1 MSKRLDELF
10 SPERLQQRWQRGSDS
25 AVSDRPAEV
34 SEKIMSAAD
43 GLGQLRQIIREQ
55 YSEDGNKALNYLAD
69 QLEELL
75 KLRFPEGKSL
85 SEEEVKSLNIA
96 AEQILCQIED
106 LAEALDIGKKEKL
119 RAGRY

>member
-1 MSKRLDELF
+1 MSKRLDDLF
-10 SPERLQQRWQRGSDS
+10 SPERLQQRWQSRSDS
-25 AVSDRPAEV
+25 AVSERPAKEPK
-34 SEKIMSAAD
+34 KIMSVAD
-43 GLGQLRQIIREQ
+43 GLVQLRQIIREQ
-55 YSEDGNKALNYLAD
+55 YSEDGNKALNYLSD

>member
-10 SPERLQQRWQRGSDS
+10 SPERLQQRWQRGSDTT
-25 AVSDRPAEV
+25 VSDRAAEV
-34 SEKIMSAAD
+34 PEKIMSVAD
-43 GLGQLRQIIREQ
+43 GLEQLRQIIREQ
-55 YSEDGNKALNYLAD
+55 YPENGNKALNYLAD

-75 KLRFPEGKSL
+75 KLRFSEGKSV

-106 LAEALDIGKKEKL
+106 LAEALDMGKKEKL
-119 RAGRY
+119 RERGY

>member
-10 SPERLQQRWQRGSDS
+10 SPERLQQRWQRGTDS
-25 AVSDRPAEV
+25 PVSDHPADV
-34 SEKIMSAAD
+34 PKKIMSVPY
-43 GLGQLRQIIREQ
+43 GLEQLRQIIREQ
-55 YSEDGNKALNYLAD
+55 YPENGNKALNYLAD

-75 KLRFPEGKSL
+75 KLRFPEGKSV
-85 SEEEVKSLNIA
+85 SEEEKKSLNIA